1 MQENEDIKE
10 NNFQLKIFQEINKA
24 NEGKNIMVSPIS
36 IYHILSLTANSAANK
51 TLTEML
57 QALCQKD

>member
-36 IYHILSLTANSAANK
+36 ISIYYP
-51 TLTEML
+51 
-57 QALCQKD
+57 